1 MESLVTPEPKGV
13 EAVFPG
19 ENWFFYWKT
28 SPSLWETKLSQYSG
42 VNPIFVPIYWAL
54 HSEYSDQFDFGQNK
68 PETDLLKLC
77 KCAES
82 VGRELVF
89 FIQLTPLPFLING
102 GIPSYLARNLSQ
114 SKENMA
120 ISVVDN
126 TKRINRIYSFFNPK
140 IFQAYRKFAYHLGQY
155 FSQLGIKSHVYGLEA
170 YRFEEEHL
178 VSYFKDHSNVFQG
191 GFSRYLSQ
199 LEENESFDLAQLK
212 NDEMKLNNAKKKYS
226 QIIRDL
232 YIDAAK
238 VSLSKNWISEFKI
251 GLLGGSGEDIFRR
264 SFEAWESEK
273 IYFKPLFKNMTNKVY
288 PCSLLLEPELKTG
301 SLGRALKDIVTNS
314 FVQAHLNQ
322 QFYNDDLDLSF
333 RPMNFFE
340 LFDEGEGHFSFE
352 QAIDKSGLK
361 YYFDREFPWAYKI
374 SKKLPQDFDDL
385 QTQSVL
391 FFFGHRL
398 NNEMFSKVIK
408 LFMAGMRIFIDTA
421 GMSKELI
428 NKLDVFYIEN
438 QIHTQKVNYL
448 SPVTHAELGEGV
460 ILTYDSKKLSENSLI
475 KRISFWDKMIGYL
488 NIKHLKV
495 EASEEVEFFWSS
507 RSSSSYELNYEQI
520 RRISFYN
527 PTSYK
532 RKAHVNSTSNFAF
545 IKTVDQT
552 NADVKSTPI
561 GIDINLLP
569 GASVTLD
576 FGYYEER

>member
-1 MESLVTPEPKGV
+1 LESLVTPEPKGF

-28 SPSLWETKLSQYSG
+28 SPSLWETKLSEYSG

-54 HSEYSDQFDFGQNK
+54 HSEYSDQFDFGQYK

-77 KCAES
+77 KCAQS

-114 SKENMA
+114 NKEKMA
-120 ISVVDN
+120 ISVVDSS
-126 TKRINRIYSFFNPK
+126 KRINRIYSFYNPK

-155 FSQLGIKSHVYGLEA
+155 FSQLGITSHVYGLEA
-170 YRFEEEHL
+170 YRFEEDHL
-178 VSYFKDHSNVFQG
+178 VSYFKDHSNVFEG

-199 LEENESFDLAQLK
+199 MEENKSIDINELK
-212 NDEMKLNNAKKKYS
+212 NDHIKLNNAKNSYS
-226 QIIRDL
+226 EIIKNL
-232 YIDAAK
+232 YLDAAK
-238 VSLSKNWISEFKI
+238 ESLSKNWVSQFKV
-251 GLLGGSGEDIFRR
+251 GLLGGSSADIFRR

-273 IYFKPLFKNMTNKVY
+273 EYFKPLFKNITNKVY
-288 PCSLLLEPELKTG
+288 PCSLLLEPELKSR
-301 SLGRALKDIVTNS
+301 SLGKALQDIVTNS
-314 FVQAHLNQ
+314 FSQDHLNQ
-322 QFYNDDLDLSF
+322 NFYNDDLDLSF

-352 QAIDKSGLK
+352 QAMDKSGLK

-374 SKKLPQDFDDL
+374 SKKLPKDFDELD
-385 QTQSVL
+385 TESVL

-398 NNEMFSKVIK
+398 NQERFNQVLK
-408 LFMAGMRIFIDTA
+408 LFMAGMKIFIDVSE
-421 GMSKELI
+421 MSQKLI
-428 NKLDVFYIEN
+428 DKLDVFFIEN
-438 QIHTQKVNYL
+438 SIETQKVNYL
-448 SPVTHAELGEGV
+448 SPVTHAELAEGV

-475 KRISFWDKMIGYL
+475 KRIGFWDKMIGYL
-488 NIKHLKV
+488 NIKHLNV
-495 EASEEVEFFWSS
+495 ETSDEVEFFWSA

-520 RRISFYN
+520 RRVCFYN

-545 IKTVDQT
+545 IKTVDQK
-552 NADVKSTPI
+552 NAEVKSTPI
-561 GIDINLLP
+561 GIDITLLP

-576 FGYYEER
+576 FGYYEE